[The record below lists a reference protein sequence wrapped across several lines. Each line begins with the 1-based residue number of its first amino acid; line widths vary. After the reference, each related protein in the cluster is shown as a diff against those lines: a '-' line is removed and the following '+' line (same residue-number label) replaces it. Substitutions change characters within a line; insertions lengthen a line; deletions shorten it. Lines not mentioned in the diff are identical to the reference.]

1 MTFYELYN
9 KLSELYPKELSCNW
23 DNDGIM
29 CASNLNAEVNSILI
43 ALDVTMDTVDYAI
56 DNGFDTIISHHP
68 LVFHSQKSLTPLN
81 YTQEKL
87 IKLIQ
92 NNVKVMS
99 FHTRLDAAKNG
110 VNDTLAGIIGAS
122 RLEID
127 KNDPVGRIGELENE
141 IALSTFAENIKKALN
156 TPVVLFNGTRTV
168 KKVYIVG
175 GDGKDL
181 IENAISYAADTILTG
196 RASYNTI
203 IDAKDM
209 KLNIVEA
216 GHFFTENP
224 VCKVIESDV
233 LSICPTIKTEI
244 YNSNS
249 IKTIW
254 QKRANIRSFY
264 CYM

>member
-1 MTFYELYN
+1 MSLKGLLRVNKMTFYELYK
-9 KLSELYPKELSCNW
+9 KLSELYPKELSCEW

-29 CASNLNAEVNSILI
+29 CVHNLEAEVKNVLI
-43 ALDVTMDTVDYAI
+43 ALDVTMDTVSYAI
-56 DNGFDTIISHHP
+56 ENGFDTIISHHP

-110 VNDTLAGIIGAS
+110 VNDTLAHIIGAS

-127 KNDPVGRIGELENE
+127 KLDPVGRIGYLENE
-141 IALSTFAENIKKALN
+141 IELLTFAENVKKALN
-156 TPVVLFNGTRTV
+156 TPFVLYNGTRTV
-168 KKVYIVG
+168 KKVYIIG

-181 IENAISYAADTILTG
+181 IENAISYGADTILTG

-203 IDAKDM
+203 IDANDM

-224 VCKVIESDV
+224 VCKVIEKDV
-233 LSICPTIKTEI
+233 LTICPSIKTEI
-244 YNSNS
+244 FNSNS
-249 IKTIW
+249 IKI
-254 QKRANIRSFY
+254 I
-264 CYM
+264 